1 MVDFIG
7 LRLLTILRPWAP
19 GTIARMRV
27 ARQGRTRR
35 AEEKKAPA
43 GKDIA
48 ASGNIAPRYPCQ
60 WPPRPGN
67 ARKNA

>member
-1 MVDFIG
+1 M
-7 LRLLTILRPWAP
+7 LTILRFPAP
-19 GTIARMRV
+19 GTIAPTRV
-27 ARQGRTRR
+27 AQPSRPRR